1 MRMQPKHGAVQL
13 CESVHLGCEAG
24 GVGEV
29 CPINRL
35 NPNDVRPTIIACST
49 VLSRGDYLFRQGDAL
64 KNLYVLHAGSL
75 KSYFS
80 RPKGSDHVVKFYL
93 PGDLVGLDGL
103 ADDRHS
109 TSVQALET
117 ISFCRIAVHPMTCC
131 SLASPKFH
139 WYLLKLASQEMV
151 GEHERVEIL
160 AQRDASERLA
170 LFLLQLSQ
178 RYGKRGFSQHEF
190 NLSMSRRDIGNFLA
204 LTAETVSRTFSHFE
218 RNGLVKVNRRRIRLL
233 SLEGLR
239 QVMAPRRQSLA
250 Q

>member
-1 MRMQPKHGAVQL
+1 MQMQPKHGAVQL

-24 GVGEV
+24 SVRKV
-29 CPINRL
+29 CPINRF
-35 NPNDVRPTIIACST
+35 NPNDAKPTIIACSA
-49 VLSRGDYLFRQGDAL
+49 VLSRGDHLFRQGDAL
-64 KNLYVLHAGSL
+64 KDLYVLHAGSL

-80 RPKGSDHVVKFYL
+80 RPDGPDHVVKFYL

-131 SLASPKFH
+131 SLTSPKFH
-139 WYLLKLASQEMV
+139 WDLLKLASQEMV

-178 RYGKRGFSQHEF
+178 RYGKRGFSQYEF

-218 RNGLVKVNRRRIRLL
+218 RNGLVKVDRRRIRLL
-233 SLEGLR
+233 SLEALGQVIAPGR
-239 QVMAPRRQSLA
+239 QLLA